1 MEIKYENVPKEWPP
15 MLSRNVWDE
24 EIMLA
29 LSSRAYDAYGH
40 TNLHGR
46 YAICA
51 ENIKVS
57 YVLEDGNNAHGCRL

>member
-1 MEIKYENVPKEWPP
+1 MAP
-15 MLSRNVWDE
+15 MLPCNVWEE

-29 LSSRAYDAYGH
+29 LSSWAYDAYGH